1 MQTQNSHIISSIAV
15 HSKLCTAA
23 PIAAAAAAACRLTAI
38 AGGACALLWC
48 LAGGKQGDVS
58 WSDYARQG
66 CRALVVNDE
75 LAAGA
80 RP

>member
-23 PIAAAAAAACRLTAI
+23 PIAAAAACRLTAI

-58 WSDYARQG
+58 WSDHTRQS